1 MAAALLLAHQPRIEI
16 IEGPQL
22 LMDGRFDLETKAG
35 RNIGVVAHHSGRR
48 DLVIYDEQDPGRAA
62 QSVEL
67 SEDEGHT
74 LGELLGG
81 SPVIERLDEA
91 FQRVEDLAISWV
103 TIDPSSDD
111 VGRRIDRSLAD
122 ASVRTRR
129 GAGIVAI
136 VADSGSVPVPGG
148 DHVLQAGD
156 TAVVVGLP
164 AAVEAASKLLAPAD
178 HMP

>member
-35 RNIGVVAHHSGRR
+35 RNIGVVAHQSGRR

-111 VGRRIDRSLAD
+111 GSIEAW
-122 ASVRTRR
+122 RTR
-129 GAGIVAI
+129 
-136 VADSGSVPVPGG
+136 P
-148 DHVLQAGD
+148 
-156 TAVVVGLP
+156 
-164 AAVEAASKLLAPAD
+164 
-178 HMP
+178 